1 MPRKCCVFTC
11 KSNFASTDVSLR
23 AFRFP
28 SDEEEKRLWINA
40 LPNSNITQENVTKNM
55 VVCELHW
62 PSNYQKGKYGRP
74 MTASTVFHV
83 PESCCRQT
91 ASTVIRRCDERSVSM
106 ESRAHAADERKK
118 ESDKICSWES
128 LVEYCNKVNILM
140 NENASGLCLYKL
152 HFDNTMD
159 YVGLPRVLFS
169 ITIGKDFK
177 VNCYKNNLKLPLRK
191 FLGFNVCLERFSQLE
206 NIIHFA
212 KSYVGDDEHKLL
224 AAAIFLKTILLKMKK
239 NAINLLS

>member
-91 ASTVIRRCDERSVSM
+91 APTVSRRCDE
-106 ESRAHAADERKK
+106 
-118 ESDKICSWES
+118 
-128 LVEYCNKVNILM
+128 
-140 NENASGLCLYKL
+140 
-152 HFDNTMD
+152 
-159 YVGLPRVLFS
+159 
-169 ITIGKDFK
+169 
-177 VNCYKNNLKLPLRK
+177 
-191 FLGFNVCLERFSQLE
+191 
-206 NIIHFA
+206 
-212 KSYVGDDEHKLL
+212 
-224 AAAIFLKTILLKMKK
+224 
-239 NAINLLS
+239 

>member
-1 MPRKCCVFTC
+1 
-11 KSNFASTDVSLR
+11 
-23 AFRFP
+23 
-28 SDEEEKRLWINA
+28 
-40 LPNSNITQENVTKNM
+40 M
-55 VVCELHW
+55 V
-62 PSNYQKGKYGRP
+62 
-74 MTASTVFHV
+74 
-83 PESCCRQT
+83 
-91 ASTVIRRCDERSVSM
+91 
-106 ESRAHAADERKK
+106 SRADAADERKK